1 MPDNT
6 TSPLNAAVSTLIER
20 SHDNGDRITL
30 TDVATYLGLDVA
42 ATNEEGKLEG
52 LDEASEIAALEDD
65 EQEKLQEK
73 LDIGEVL
80 SALKDA
86 GIEVSD
92 EVDEARI
99 EDDIAYLEKQAVMA
113 SVAGGELDA
122 HSLLLKDLG
131 NHAILTREEETER
144 TTRIALL
151 NRTVRELAK
160 SRDRVAKR
168 LVKAQEEQTAK
179 KELLDLLLDDSEMDK
194 ATRELLSAEPQG
206 ALDAAA
212 AVVARYEGDLVNINN
227 EISEAEGKAKVARD
241 EFLSYNY
248 RLVLY
253 SARKIHQQ
261 SGPRVD
267 FNDLVMQGVYGM
279 IEAIGKFD
287 PTRGYKFSTF
297 ATWHIRQKISEFS
310 HEQKGAIR
318 VPTHRHRDI
327 RKMSRHRADFFSENG
342 RNPTDIEMAAF
353 MGKTVEK
360 IAEIYNAEILASP
373 GSIDAPLSTESDAGS
388 LGEILPDL
396 KALSPE
402 DVAVREAISTT
413 LRAAFMRVLDTRER
427 RVLQLRF
434 GLYDE
439 ARAWTLEEVG
449 QRLGVTRERVR
460 QIEAKALKKMEEDNM
475 VRELDDQPP
484 LPPRPTRRARTPIP
498 PAPRRRMA

>member
-1 MPDNT
+1 MADIIP
-6 TSPLNAAVSTLIER
+6 SPLTAAVNALIER
-20 SHDNGDRITL
+20 SHANEDRITL
-30 TDVATYLGLDVA
+30 TDVASYLGLDVVIP
-42 ATNEEGKLEG
+42 EEGNERVELE
-52 LDEASEIAALEDD
+52 EASELAVLDD
-65 EQEKLQEK
+65 EEHDRLAER

-80 SALKDA
+80 AALKEA

-99 EDDIAYLEKQAVMA
+99 EDDIEYLEKQAIMA
-113 SVAGGELDA
+113 SVANGDLDA

-131 NHAILTREEETER
+131 NHAILSREEETER
-144 TTRIALL
+144 TTRITLL

-160 SRDRVAKR
+160 SRERIAKR
-168 LVKAQEEQTAK
+168 LGKAQEELAAK
-179 KELLDLLLDDSEMDK
+179 EELLNLIVSEPEMGG
-194 ATRELLSAEPQG
+194 AIRESLAAGPRA
-206 ALDAAA
+206 ALAAA
-212 AVVARYEGDLVNINN
+212 RESVERYLTDLANIEREIAEG
-227 EISEAEGKAKVARD
+227 EGKAKVARD

-327 RKMSRHRADFFSENG
+327 RKISRFRSDFIAEHG
-342 RNPTDIEMAAF
+342 RNPSDTEVAAF
-353 MGKTVEK
+353 MGKTTEK

-373 GSIDAPLSTESDAGS
+373 GSIDAPLSSESDAGS

-402 DVAVREAISTT
+402 EVAVREAISTT
-413 LRAAFMRVLDTRER
+413 LRDAFMRVLDTRER

-460 QIEAKALKKMEEDNM
+460 QIEAKALKKMEEDNL

-484 LPPRPTRRARTPIP
+484 LPPRPSRRMRTPIP
-498 PAPRRRMA
+498 PPPRRRTA

>member
-42 ATNEEGKLEG
+42 ATNEDGKPEG

-92 EVDEARI
+92 EVDESRI

-168 LVKAQEEQTAK
+168 LTRAQEEQTTK
-179 KELLDLLLDDSEMDK
+179 KELLDLLLDDPEMDK
-194 ATRELLSAEPQG
+194 TTRELLSAEPQG
-206 ALDAAA
+206 ALNAATG
-212 AVVARYEGDLVNINN
+212 VVARYEGDLVNINN

-342 RNPTDIEMAAF
+342 RNPTDTEMAAF

-498 PAPRRRMA
+498 PAPRRRLA